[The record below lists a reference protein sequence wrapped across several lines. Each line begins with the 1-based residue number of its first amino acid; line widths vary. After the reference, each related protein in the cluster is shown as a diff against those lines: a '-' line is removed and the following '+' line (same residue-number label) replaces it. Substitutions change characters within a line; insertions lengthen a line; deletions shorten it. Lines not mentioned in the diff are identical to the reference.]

1 MRSVHLLTC
10 TCLGLQTDLLHTH
23 EKKGVGGWGGGVRR
37 KRGERQGKG
46 RGSVAHCSAL
56 STRRSY
62 SLVMPAAAS
71 AATVQPDVGNH

>member
-23 EKKGVGGWGGGVRR
+23 EKKGGVGGGVRR
-37 KRGERQGKG
+37 KRGERQGRG

>member
-23 EKKGVGGWGGGVRR
+23 EKKRGGGVRR